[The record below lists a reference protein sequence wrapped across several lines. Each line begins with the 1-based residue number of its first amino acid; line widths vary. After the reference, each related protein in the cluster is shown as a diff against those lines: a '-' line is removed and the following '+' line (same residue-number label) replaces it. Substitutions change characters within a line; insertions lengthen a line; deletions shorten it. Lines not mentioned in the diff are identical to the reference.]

1 MCSSQN
7 FKTLMGKKITQ
18 NQWRIIQKLKIHLS
32 FGDSFYFLENWDL
45 KKNLHQI
52 CKIGEKWSG
61 YCEIMSKAVKNCE
74 SCEVCK
80 YIDMANT
87 F

>member
-45 KKNLHQI
+45 KKKSSPNL
-52 CKIGEKWSG
+52 
-61 YCEIMSKAVKNCE
+61 
-74 SCEVCK
+74 
-80 YIDMANT
+80 
-87 F
+87 